1 MGGNRRLTARIDVRE
16 KTSTDD
22 GPCVRAHWVPFSS
35 ARAILVFSDS
45 AYIAVAHLLGAF
57 QEGGMYID
65 PGTGSLVIQVVSASI
80 IAILASLRRVRDVA
94 SRLFSRRRPQ

>member
-1 MGGNRRLTARIDVRE
+1 
-16 KTSTDD
+16 
-22 GPCVRAHWVPFSS
+22 
-35 ARAILVFSDS
+35 
-45 AYIAVAHLLGAF
+45 
-57 QEGGMYID
+57 MYID